1 MASFDTVS
9 EVNMQELDNA
19 VNNLKKEL
27 NTRFDFKGSN
37 TEVELNKKDK
47 LIKITTTDDMKMNML
62 REMLISVVTKR
73 SVDSRCLEFGE
84 VEKAGGSMLRRE
96 VKIKEGI
103 DKDIINQHV
112 IERHLD
118 DIITLKGYCASDAI
132 PRYNYDLAIMSSHN
146 EAFGRVTI
154 EYMMSG
160 LPVVAYN
167 GGATIEII
175 ENNISGLLYNNIP
188 EMVLKIKSLIYD
200 KKLRSTIGENG
211 KEKAIKTFSEYQYM
225 SNINMFFD
233 EILKTGE
240 K

>member
-47 LIKITTTDDMKMNML
+47 LIKMVSTDDMKMNML

-96 VKIKEGI
+96 VKIK
-103 DKDIINQHV
+103 
-112 IERHLD
+112 
-118 DIITLKGYCASDAI
+118 
-132 PRYNYDLAIMSSHN
+132 
-146 EAFGRVTI
+146 
-154 EYMMSG
+154 
-160 LPVVAYN
+160 
-167 GGATIEII
+167 
-175 ENNISGLLYNNIP
+175 
-188 EMVLKIKSLIYD
+188 
-200 KKLRSTIGENG
+200 
-211 KEKAIKTFSEYQYM
+211 
-225 SNINMFFD
+225 
-233 EILKTGE
+233 
-240 K
+240 

>member
-47 LIKITTTDDMKMNML
+47 LIKMVSTDDMKMNML

-103 DKDIINQHV
+103 DKDTAKKITTAVKESKLKVQASIM
-112 IERHLD
+112 D
-118 DIITLKGYCASDAI
+118 DKVRIQGKKIDDLQAVMQILKGL
-132 PRYNYDLAIMSSHN
+132 N
-146 EAFGRVTI
+146 
-154 EYMMSG
+154 
-160 LPVVAYN
+160 LP
-167 GGATIEII
+167 
-175 ENNISGLLYNNIP
+175 LPLQ
-188 EMVLKIKSLIYD
+188 
-200 KKLRSTIGENG
+200 
-211 KEKAIKTFSEYQYM
+211 F
-225 SNINMFFD
+225 INM
-233 EILKTGE
+233 KS
-240 K
+240 